1 MVHRLNVGERV
12 RQTLVVRAQV
22 VARVV
27 DARDAA
33 DAEAAE
39 VEDGGG
45 TEVVDVGGGPAAV
58 VAAG

>member
-1 MVHRLNVGERV
+1 MVHRLDIGERV
-12 RQTLVVRAQV
+12 RQTLVVWTQV

-33 DAEAAE
+33 DAEAVE

-45 TEVVDVGGGPAAV
+45 AEVVDVGGGPAAV
-58 VAAG
+58 VAAA